1 METTLFSVYMAV
13 DSSGSVVGVSQAA
26 LNEGLR
32 LLVTGIQ
39 SNETTR
45 SCVDLAIFGFGSEV
59 RQPGHDPT
67 HKSEKCTLTDQFGGA
82 CLTRNATLHQANGA
96 KRTAKTTNVLGHV
109 VGTLVACRGSHSP
122 IEYTPKKTM
131 PVWGRPHCTKTVYW
145 SGAVASMAFET
156 TEQK

>member
-59 RQPGHDPT
+59 RQLLFQS
-67 HKSEKCTLTDQFGGA
+67 SE
-82 CLTRNATLHQANGA
+82 
-96 KRTAKTTNVLGHV
+96 
-109 VGTLVACRGSHSP
+109 
-122 IEYTPKKTM
+122 
-131 PVWGRPHCTKTVYW
+131 
-145 SGAVASMAFET
+145 
-156 TEQK
+156 